1 MPENPQKSK
10 RLRDYENP
18 QFYPFSTLPIEDA
31 ERTLQLRAL
40 QQLIKSTNIDEGAK
54 PKDRATRC
62 KMFERKYEEHFEPD
76 VFKQVY

>member
-40 QQLIKSTNIDEGAK
+40 
-54 PKDRATRC
+54 
-62 KMFERKYEEHFEPD
+62 
-76 VFKQVY
+76 